1 MFLIEQAVEDWRNLC
16 LAPSGATAFFSNAEQ
31 YGSCLQCCP
40 RTPEEQDME
49 KDRERDEAGTRMTD
63 TYEANQAR
71 KKNKSTNPR
80 DPPDDYEELLK
91 MRSSIEKS
99 CLAN

>member
-1 MFLIEQAVEDWRNLC
+1 
-16 LAPSGATAFFSNAEQ
+16 
-31 YGSCLQCCP
+31 
-40 RTPEEQDME
+40 ME
-49 KDRERDEAGTRMTD
+49 KDRERDEADTRMTD
-63 TYEANQAR
+63 TYKAKQAR